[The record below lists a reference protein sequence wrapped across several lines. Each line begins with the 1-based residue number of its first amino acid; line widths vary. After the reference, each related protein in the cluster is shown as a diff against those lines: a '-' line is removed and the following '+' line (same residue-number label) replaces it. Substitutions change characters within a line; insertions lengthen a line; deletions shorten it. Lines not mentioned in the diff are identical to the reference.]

1 MNCLKCATGTCVTDT
16 SENLA
21 CDLPNSL
28 PSLSITSS
36 SNIPH
41 LNDLDADLNMPL
53 DSYTLVSIVLID
65 FHSN

>member
-1 MNCLKCATGTCVTDT
+1 MNCLKCATGTCLTDT
-16 SENLA
+16 SEKA
-21 CDLPNSL
+21 CDLANSL

-53 DSYTLVSIVLID
+53 DSNFGFYSTDID